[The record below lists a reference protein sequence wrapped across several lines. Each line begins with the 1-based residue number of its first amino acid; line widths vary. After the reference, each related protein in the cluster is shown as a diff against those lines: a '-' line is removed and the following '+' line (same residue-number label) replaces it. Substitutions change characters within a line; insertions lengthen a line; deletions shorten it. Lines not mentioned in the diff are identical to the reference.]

1 MFKVRETQSIFSL
14 KPEADL
20 ILEVPGDREEGI
32 FQGFFFFWEGGF
44 WFLGLHQQHMDS
56 PRPGVK
62 SELQLPAYITAHSS
76 TRSLT
81 H

>member
-32 FQGFFFFWEGGF
+32 FQGFFFLEGGVLLF
-44 WFLGLHQQHMDS
+44 
-56 PRPGVK
+56 RAA
-62 SELQLPAYITAHSS
+62 PAAYG
-76 TRSLT
+76 
-81 H
+81 